1 MSQLALAVI
10 ATGMICSLGNRTA
23 TECAATKA
31 GISGCRAGDI
41 LNRRNKAIVM
51 AQVPDGAMPPL
62 KTDFTLLNQQLPGH
76 TYMVQLAASALL
88 DCLSDSA
95 RRYPL
100 PIFMACPEL
109 LPGFNARLEP
119 SFIEHLKS
127 LSGCNIDIAYSRGFA
142 MGRSGGFEALKIAY
156 AYFEATGNEFA
167 LVGGVDSFRHFSRQ
181 IEALD
186 KDNRLVAEG
195 ATNAFAI
202 GEGACFHLL
211 ATPRAVLKYS
221 LSPKLYLGYPA
232 VDQEP
237 GHRFS
242 QLPYQGNGLSAAF
255 NRALAASP
263 NIPIESIYSS
273 LNGEAFGTKELGVAR
288 IRNQR
293 RLSLNAPVHHPADC
307 FGDLGAAM
315 APMLWGI
322 VAQNEKLPSL
332 VYCSS
337 DGPDRGA
344 VCVWQPE
351 YN

>member
-1 MSQLALAVI
+1 
-10 ATGMICSLGNRTA
+10 
-23 TECAATKA
+23 
-31 GISGCRAGDI
+31 
-41 LNRRNKAIVM
+41 M

-62 KTDFTLLNQQLPGH
+62 TAEFALMNQQLPGH

-100 PIFMACPEL
+100 PLFMSCPEL

-119 SFIEHLKS
+119 SFIEHVKT
-127 LSGCNIDIAYSRGFA
+127 LSGCNIDIAHSRTFA

-156 AYFEATGNEFA
+156 SYFEATGNEFA
-167 LVGGVDSFRHFSRQ
+167 LIGGVDSYRHFSRQ
-181 IEALD
+181 IDALD
-186 KDNRLVAEG
+186 KDNRLLAEG
-195 ATNAFAI
+195 ATNGFAI

-211 ATPRAVLKYS
+211 ATPQAVVKYS
-221 LSPKLYLGYPA
+221 LMPKLYLGYPA

-242 QLPYQGNGLSAAF
+242 QLPYRGGGLSEVF
-255 NRALAASP
+255 RRALAASP

-273 LNGEAFGTKELGVAR
+273 LNGESFGTKELGVAR
-288 IRNQR
+288 IRNQGQ
-293 RLSLNAPVHHPADC
+293 LDLNIPVHHPADC

-315 APMLWGI
+315 APILWGV
-322 VAQNEKLPSL
+322 VAQNEKRPSL
-332 VYCSS
+332 IYCSS
-337 DGPDRGA
+337 DGPERGA
-344 VCVWQPE
+344 VCAWQPE